1 MQVKVI
7 ADSISKEGKRITTF
21 ELIYPRF
28 IHAEMLR
35 HRVFSRTVES
45 SRAKPIK
52 KNLDEVRIN
61 PVLPKHLTINEPG
74 MVGTKEITDF
84 NKKEDIYDS
93 LTLLANM
100 TVTAIEYLEQ
110 KYHLHKQVL
119 NRYLEPF
126 LNTKEVVTSTEWDN
140 FFTLRLASDAEPH
153 IQELAALMKEGLEQ
167 SIPKLVKENGAHL
180 PYVTEEEKAK
190 YPINTLMKISSA
202 RCARCSYKAFDGT
215 IDIDKDISLFN
226 KLRDGKHFSPMEHIA
241 TPDQVNSD
249 GTWLHWNQHG
259 NHIGWNQF
267 RKEIEG
273 SII

>member
-61 PVLPKHLTINEPG
+61 PVLPRHLTINEPG
-74 MVGTKEITDF
+74 MVGTKEITDYEA
-84 NKKEDIYDS
+84 KDKIYDS
-93 LTLLANM
+93 LAMLANM

-110 KYHLHKQVL
+110 EYHLHKQVL

-167 SIPKLVKENGAHL
+167 SIPKFVKENGVHL
-180 PYVTEEEKAK
+180 PYVTEEEKSK

-202 RCARCSYKAFDGT
+202 RCARCSYKLYDGT
-215 IDIDKDISLFN
+215 ADVEKDLILYE
-226 KLRDGKHFSPMEHIA
+226 KLRKGKHLSPMEHVAIA
-241 TPDQVNSD
+241 DYKDYEGNWANPEY
-249 GTWLHWNQHG
+249 HG
-259 NHIGWNQF
+259 NFVGWCQH
-267 RKEIEG
+267 RKYVEVFK
-273 SII
+273 

>member
-61 PVLPKHLTINEPG
+61 PVLPRHLTLNEPG

-93 LTLLANM
+93 LAMLAHM
-100 TVTAIEYLEQ
+100 TVTAIEFLEQ
-110 KYHLHKQVL
+110 EYHLHKQVL

-153 IQELAALMKEGLEQ
+153 IQELAALMKKGLEQ
-167 SIPKLVKENGAHL
+167 SIPKLVKTNGVHL
-180 PYVTEEEKAK
+180 PYVTKEEKSK
-190 YPINTLMKISSA
+190 YPINTLIKISSA
-202 RCARCSYKAFDGT
+202 RCARCSYKLYDGT
-215 IDIDKDISLFN
+215 TDIEKDLALYE
-226 KLRDGKHFSPMEHIA
+226 KLRKGKHLSPMEHVAIA
-241 TPDQVNSD
+241 DYKDYD
-249 GTWLHWNQHG
+249 GNWANPEYHG
-259 NHIGWNQF
+259 NFVGWCQH
-267 RKEIEG
+267 RKYVEVFK
-273 SII
+273 

>member
-61 PVLPKHLTINEPG
+61 PVLPRHLTLNEPG
-74 MVGTKEITDF
+74 MVGTKEITDYEA
-84 NKKEDIYDS
+84 KDKIYDS
-93 LTLLANM
+93 LAMLANM

-110 KYHLHKQVL
+110 EYHLHKQVL

-140 FFTLRLASDAEPH
+140 FFTLRLAPDAEPH
-153 IQELAALMKEGLEQ
+153 IQELAALMKKGLEQ
-167 SIPKLVKENGAHL
+167 SIPKLVKENGVHL
-180 PYVTEEEKAK
+180 PYVTEEEKSK

-202 RCARCSYKAFDGT
+202 RCARCSYKLYDGT
-215 IDIDKDISLFN
+215 TDVEKDLILYE
-226 KLRDGKHFSPMEHIA
+226 KLRKGKHLSPMEHVAIA
-241 TPDQVNSD
+241 DYKDYEGNWANPEY
-249 GTWLHWNQHG
+249 HG
-259 NHIGWNQF
+259 NFVGWCQH
-267 RKEIEG
+267 RKYVEVFK
-273 SII
+273 

>member
-61 PVLPKHLTINEPG
+61 PVLPRHLTLNEPG

-93 LTLLANM
+93 LAMLAHM
-100 TVTAIEYLEQ
+100 TVTAIEFLEQ
-110 KYHLHKQVL
+110 EYHLHKQVL

-153 IQELAALMKEGLEQ
+153 IQDLAALMKKGLEQ
-167 SIPKLVKENGAHL
+167 SIPKLVKENGVHL
-180 PYVTEEEKAK
+180 PYVTEEEKSK

-202 RCARCSYKAFDGT
+202 RCARCSYKLYDGT
-215 IDIDKDISLFN
+215 TDIEKDLVLYE
-226 KLRDGKHFSPMEHIA
+226 KLRKGKHLSPMEHVAIA
-241 TPDQVNSD
+241 DYKDYD
-249 GTWLHWNQHG
+249 GNWANPEYHG
-259 NHIGWNQF
+259 NFVGWCQH
-267 RKEIEG
+267 RKYVEVFK
-273 SII
+273 

>member
-61 PVLPKHLTINEPG
+61 PVLPRHLTLNEPG

-93 LTLLANM
+93 LAMLAHM
-100 TVTAIEYLEQ
+100 TVTVIEFLEQ
-110 KYHLHKQVL
+110 EYHLHKQVL

-140 FFTLRLASDAEPH
+140 FFTLRLAPDAEPH
-153 IQELAALMKEGLEQ
+153 IQELAALMKKGLEQ
-167 SIPKLVKENGAHL
+167 SIPKLVKTNGVHL
-180 PYVTEEEKAK
+180 PYVTEEEKSK

-202 RCARCSYKAFDGT
+202 RCARCSYKLYDGT
-215 IDIDKDISLFN
+215 TDVEKDLALYE
-226 KLRDGKHFSPMEHIA
+226 KLRKGKHLSPMEHVAIA
-241 TPDQVNSD
+241 DYKDYD
-249 GTWLHWNQHG
+249 GNWANPEYHG
-259 NHIGWNQF
+259 NFVGWCQH
-267 RKEIEG
+267 RKYVEVFK
-273 SII
+273 

>member
-61 PVLPKHLTINEPG
+61 PVLPRHLTLNEPG

-93 LTLLANM
+93 LAMLANM
-100 TVTAIEYLEQ
+100 TVTAIEFLEQ
-110 KYHLHKQVL
+110 EYHLHKQVL

-153 IQELAALMKEGLEQ
+153 IQELAALMKKGLEQ
-167 SIPKLVKENGAHL
+167 SIPKLVKTNGVHL
-180 PYVTEEEKAK
+180 PYVTEEEKSK

-202 RCARCSYKAFDGT
+202 RCARCSYKLYDGT
-215 IDIDKDISLFN
+215 TDVEKDLALYE
-226 KLRDGKHFSPMEHIA
+226 KLRKGKHLSPMEHVAIA
-241 TPDQVNSD
+241 DYKDYD
-249 GTWLHWNQHG
+249 GNWANPEYHG
-259 NHIGWNQF
+259 NFVGWCQH
-267 RKEIEG
+267 RKYVEVFK
-273 SII
+273 

>member
-61 PVLPKHLTINEPG
+61 PVFPRHLTINEPG
-74 MVGTKEITDF
+74 MVGTKKITDYEA
-84 NKKEDIYDS
+84 KDKIYDS
-93 LTLLANM
+93 LALLANM
-100 TVTAIEYLEQ
+100 TVSTIEYLEQ
-110 KYHLHKQVL
+110 EYHLHKQVL

-140 FFTLRLASDAEPH
+140 FFTLRLAPDAEPH
-153 IQELAALMKEGLEQ
+153 IQELAALMKEGLKQ
-167 SIPKLVKENGAHL
+167 SIPKLVKENGVHL
-180 PYVTEEEKAK
+180 PYVTEEEKTK

-202 RCARCSYKAFDGT
+202 RCARCSYKLYDGT
-215 IDIDKDISLFN
+215 TDVEKDLILYE
-226 KLRDGKHFSPMEHIA
+226 KLRKGKHLSPMEHVAIA
-241 TPDQVNSD
+241 DYKDYEGNWANPEY
-249 GTWLHWNQHG
+249 HG
-259 NHIGWNQF
+259 NFIGWCQH
-267 RKEIEG
+267 RKYVEVFK
-273 SII
+273 

>member
-61 PVLPKHLTINEPG
+61 PVLPRHLTLNEPG

-84 NKKEDIYDS
+84 NKKENIYDS
-93 LTLLANM
+93 LAKLANM
-100 TVTAIEYLEQ
+100 TVTAIEFLE
-110 KYHLHKQVL
+110 KNYHLHKQVL

-167 SIPKLVKENGAHL
+167 SIPKLVKENGVHL

-202 RCARCSYKAFDGT
+202 RCARCSYKLYDGT
-215 IDIDKDISLFN
+215 TDVEKDLILYE
-226 KLRDGKHFSPMEHIA
+226 KLRKGKHLSPMEHVAIA
-241 TPDQVNSD
+241 DYKDYEGNWANPEY
-249 GTWLHWNQHG
+249 HG
-259 NHIGWNQF
+259 NFIGWCQH
-267 RKEIEG
+267 RKYVEVFK
-273 SII
+273 

>member
-7 ADSISKEGKRITTF
+7 EDSISKEGKRITTF

-61 PVLPKHLTINEPG
+61 PVLPRHLTINEPG
-74 MVGTKEITDF
+74 MVGTKEITDYEAKD
-84 NKKEDIYDS
+84 NIYDS
-93 LTLLANM
+93 LAMLANM

-110 KYHLHKQVL
+110 EYHLHKQVL

-140 FFTLRLASDAEPH
+140 FFTLRLAPDAEPH
-153 IQELAALMKEGLEQ
+153 IQELAALMKKGLEQ
-167 SIPKLVKENGAHL
+167 SIPKLVKENGVHL
-180 PYVTEEEKAK
+180 PYVTEEEKSK

-202 RCARCSYKAFDGT
+202 RCARCSYKLYDGT
-215 IDIDKDISLFN
+215 TDVEKDLILYE
-226 KLRDGKHFSPMEHIA
+226 KLRKGKHLSPMEHVAIA
-241 TPDQVNSD
+241 DYKDYEKNWANPEY
-249 GTWLHWNQHG
+249 HG
-259 NHIGWNQF
+259 NFVGWCQH
-267 RKEIEG
+267 RKYVEVFK
-273 SII
+273 

>member
-61 PVLPKHLTINEPG
+61 PVLPRHLTLNEPG

-93 LTLLANM
+93 LAMLAHM
-100 TVTAIEYLEQ
+100 TVTAIEFLEQ
-110 KYHLHKQVL
+110 EYHLHKQVL

-153 IQELAALMKEGLEQ
+153 IQELAALMKKGLEQ
-167 SIPKLVKENGAHL
+167 SIPKLVKENGVHL
-180 PYVTEEEKAK
+180 PYVTEEEKSK

-202 RCARCSYKAFDGT
+202 RCARCSYKLYDGT
-215 IDIDKDISLFN
+215 TDVEKDLTLYE
-226 KLRDGKHFSPMEHIA
+226 KLRKGKHLSPMEHVAIA
-241 TPDQVNSD
+241 DYKDYD
-249 GTWLHWNQHG
+249 GNWANPEYHG
-259 NHIGWNQF
+259 NFVGWCQH
-267 RKEIEG
+267 RKYVEVFK
-273 SII
+273 

>member
-61 PVLPKHLTINEPG
+61 PVLPRHLTINEPG
-74 MVGTKEITDF
+74 MVGTKEITDY
-84 NKKEDIYDS
+84 KTKEKIYDS
-93 LTLLANM
+93 LAMLAD
-100 TVTAIEYLEQ
+100 VTANIVEILEED
-110 KYHLHKQVL
+110 YHLHKQVL

-140 FFTLRLASDAEPH
+140 FFNLRLASDAEPH
-153 IQELAALMKEGLEQ
+153 IQELAALMKEGLKQ
-167 SIPKLVKENGAHL
+167 SIPKLVKENGVHL

-202 RCARCSYKAFDGT
+202 RCARCSYKLYDGT
-215 IDIDKDISLFN
+215 TDVEKDLILYE
-226 KLRDGKHFSPMEHIA
+226 KLRKGKHLSPMEHVAIA
-241 TPDQVNSD
+241 DYKDYEGNWANPEY
-249 GTWLHWNQHG
+249 HG
-259 NHIGWNQF
+259 NFVGWCQH
-267 RKEIEG
+267 RKYVEVFK
-273 SII
+273 

>member
-61 PVLPKHLTINEPG
+61 PVLPKYLTLNEPG
-74 MVGTKEITDF
+74 MIGTKEITDL
-84 NKKEDIYDS
+84 NKREDIYDS
-93 LTLLANM
+93 LAMLAHM
-100 TVTAIEYLEQ
+100 TVTAIEFLEQ
-110 KYHLHKQVL
+110 EYHLHKQVL

-140 FFTLRLASDAEPH
+140 FFTLRLAPDAEPH
-153 IQELAALMKEGLEQ
+153 IQKLAALMKKGLEQ
-167 SIPKLVKENGAHL
+167 SIPKLVKKNGVHL
-180 PYVTEEEKAK
+180 PYVTEEEKSK

-202 RCARCSYKAFDGT
+202 RCARCSYKLYDGT
-215 IDIDKDISLFN
+215 TDVEKDLVLYE
-226 KLRDGKHFSPMEHIA
+226 KLRKGKHLSPMEHVAIA
-241 TPDQVNSD
+241 DYKDYD
-249 GTWLHWNQHG
+249 GNWANPEYHG
-259 NHIGWNQF
+259 NFVGWCQH
-267 RKEIEG
+267 RKYVEVFK
-273 SII
+273 

>member
-7 ADSISKEGKRITTF
+7 ADSVSKEGKRITTF

-61 PVLPKHLTINEPG
+61 P
-74 MVGTKEITDF
+74 
-84 NKKEDIYDS
+84 
-93 LTLLANM
+93 LAMLAHM
-100 TVTAIEYLEQ
+100 TVTAIEFLEQ
-110 KYHLHKQVL
+110 EYHLHKQVL

-153 IQELAALMKEGLEQ
+153 IQKLAALMK
-167 SIPKLVKENGAHL
+167 K
-180 PYVTEEEKAK
+180 
-190 YPINTLMKISSA
+190 
-202 RCARCSYKAFDGT
+202 
-215 IDIDKDISLFN
+215 
-226 KLRDGKHFSPMEHIA
+226 
-241 TPDQVNSD
+241 
-249 GTWLHWNQHG
+249 
-259 NHIGWNQF
+259 
-267 RKEIEG
+267 
-273 SII
+273 

>member
-61 PVLPKHLTINEPG
+61 PVLPRYLTLNEPG
-74 MVGTKEITDF
+74 MIGTKEITDL
-84 NKKEDIYDS
+84 NKREDIYDS
-93 LTLLANM
+93 LAMLAHM
-100 TVTAIEYLEQ
+100 TVTAIEFLEQ
-110 KYHLHKQVL
+110 EYHLHKQVL

-140 FFTLRLASDAEPH
+140 FFTLRLAPDAEPH
-153 IQELAALMKEGLEQ
+153 IQKLAALMKKGLEQ
-167 SIPKLVKENGAHL
+167 SIPKLVKKNGVHL
-180 PYVTEEEKAK
+180 PYVTEEEKSK

-202 RCARCSYKAFDGT
+202 RCARCSYKLYDGT
-215 IDIDKDISLFN
+215 TDVEKDLVLYE
-226 KLRDGKHFSPMEHIA
+226 KLRKGKHLSPMEHVAIA
-241 TPDQVNSD
+241 DYKEYD
-249 GTWLHWNQHG
+249 GNWANPEYHG
-259 NHIGWNQF
+259 NFVGWCQH
-267 RKEIEG
+267 RKYVEVFK
-273 SII
+273 

>member
-61 PVLPKHLTINEPG
+61 PVLPRHLTLNEPG

-93 LTLLANM
+93 LAMLAHM
-100 TVTAIEYLEQ
+100 TVTAIEFLEQ
-110 KYHLHKQVL
+110 EYHLHKQVL

-140 FFTLRLASDAEPH
+140 FFTLRLAPDAEPH
-153 IQELAALMKEGLEQ
+153 IQELAALMKKGLEQ
-167 SIPKLVKENGAHL
+167 SIPKLVKENGVHL
-180 PYVTEEEKAK
+180 PYVTEEEKSK

-202 RCARCSYKAFDGT
+202 RCARCSYKLYDGT
-215 IDIDKDISLFN
+215 TNIEKDLALYE
-226 KLRDGKHFSPMEHIA
+226 KLRKGKHLSPMEHVAIA
-241 TPDQVNSD
+241 DYKDYD
-249 GTWLHWNQHG
+249 GNWANPEYHG
-259 NHIGWNQF
+259 NFVGWCQY
-267 RKEIEG
+267 RKYVEVFK
-273 SII
+273 

>member
-61 PVLPKHLTINEPG
+61 PVLPRHLTLNEPG

-93 LTLLANM
+93 LAMLAHM
-100 TVTAIEYLEQ
+100 TVTAIEFLEQ
-110 KYHLHKQVL
+110 EYNLHKQVL

-140 FFTLRLASDAEPH
+140 FFTLRLAPDAEPH
-153 IQELAALMKEGLEQ
+153 IQELAALMKKGLEQ
-167 SIPKLVKENGAHL
+167 SIPKLVKTNGVHL
-180 PYVTEEEKAK
+180 PYVTEEEKSK

-202 RCARCSYKAFDGT
+202 RCARCSYKLYDGT
-215 IDIDKDISLFN
+215 TDVEKDLALYE
-226 KLRDGKHFSPMEHIA
+226 KLRKGKHLSPMEHVAIA
-241 TPDQVNSD
+241 DYKDYD
-249 GTWLHWNQHG
+249 GNWANPEYHG
-259 NHIGWNQF
+259 NFVGWCQH
-267 RKEIEG
+267 RKYVEVFK
-273 SII
+273 

>member
-61 PVLPKHLTINEPG
+61 PVLPRHLTINEPG
-74 MVGTKEITDF
+74 MVGTKEITDYEA
-84 NKKEDIYDS
+84 KDKIYDS
-93 LTLLANM
+93 LAMLANM
-100 TVTAIEYLEQ
+100 TVTTIEYLEQ
-110 KYHLHKQVL
+110 EYHLHKQVL

-153 IQELAALMKEGLEQ
+153 IQDLATLIKKGLEQ
-167 SIPKLVKENGAHL
+167 SVPKLVKTNGVHL
-180 PYVTEEEKAK
+180 PYVTEEEKSK

-202 RCARCSYKAFDGT
+202 RCARCSYKLYDGT
-215 IDIDKDISLFN
+215 TDIEKDLALYE
-226 KLRDGKHFSPMEHIA
+226 KLRKGKHLSPMEHVAIA
-241 TPDQVNSD
+241 DYKDYDGNWANPDY
-249 GTWLHWNQHG
+249 HG
-259 NHIGWNQF
+259 NFVGWCQH
-267 RKEIEG
+267 RKYVEVFK
-273 SII
+273 

>member
-61 PVLPKHLTINEPG
+61 PVLPRHLTLNEPG
-74 MVGTKEITDF
+74 MVGTKEITDYEAKD
-84 NKKEDIYDS
+84 NIYDS
-93 LTLLANM
+93 LAMLANM

-110 KYHLHKQVL
+110 EYHLHKQVL

-140 FFTLRLASDAEPH
+140 FFTLRLAPDAEPH

-167 SIPKLVKENGAHL
+167 SIPKLVKTNGVHL
-180 PYVTEEEKAK
+180 PYVTEEEKSK

-202 RCARCSYKAFDGT
+202 RCARCSYKLYDGT
-215 IDIDKDISLFN
+215 TDVEKDLILYE
-226 KLRDGKHFSPMEHIA
+226 KLRKGKHLSPMEHVAIA
-241 TPDQVNSD
+241 DYKDYEGNWANPEY
-249 GTWLHWNQHG
+249 HG
-259 NHIGWNQF
+259 NFVGWCQH
-267 RKEIEG
+267 RKYVEVFK
-273 SII
+273 

>member
-61 PVLPKHLTINEPG
+61 PVLPRHLTLNEPG

-93 LTLLANM
+93 LAMLANM
-100 TVTAIEYLEQ
+100 TVTAIEFLEQ
-110 KYHLHKQVL
+110 EYHLHKQVL

-153 IQELAALMKEGLEQ
+153 IQKLAALMKKGLEQ
-167 SIPKLVKENGAHL
+167 SIPKLVKENGVHL
-180 PYVTEEEKAK
+180 PYVTEEEKSK

-202 RCARCSYKAFDGT
+202 RCARCSYKLYDGT
-215 IDIDKDISLFN
+215 TNIEKDLALYE
-226 KLRDGKHFSPMEHIA
+226 KLRKGKHLSPMEHVAIA
-241 TPDQVNSD
+241 DYKDYD
-249 GTWLHWNQHG
+249 GNWANPEYHG
-259 NHIGWNQF
+259 NFVGWCQH
-267 RKEIEG
+267 RKYVEVFK
-273 SII
+273 

>member
-7 ADSISKEGKRITTF
+7 EDSISKEGKRITTF

-61 PVLPKHLTINEPG
+61 PVLPRHLTINEPG
-74 MVGTKEITDF
+74 MVGTKEITDYEAKD
-84 NKKEDIYDS
+84 NIYDS
-93 LTLLANM
+93 LAMLANM

-110 KYHLHKQVL
+110 EYHLHKQVL

-140 FFTLRLASDAEPH
+140 FFTLRLAPDAEPH
-153 IQELAALMKEGLEQ
+153 IQELAALMKKGLEQ
-167 SIPKLVKENGAHL
+167 SIPKLVKTNGVHL
-180 PYVTEEEKAK
+180 PYVTEEEKSK

-202 RCARCSYKAFDGT
+202 RCARCSYKLYDGT
-215 IDIDKDISLFN
+215 TDVEKDLILYE
-226 KLRDGKHFSPMEHIA
+226 KLRKGKHLSPMEHVAIA
-241 TPDQVNSD
+241 DYKDYEKNWANPEY
-249 GTWLHWNQHG
+249 HG
-259 NHIGWNQF
+259 NFVGWCQH
-267 RKEIEG
+267 RKYVEVFK
-273 SII
+273 

>member
-1 MQVKVI
+1 MQIKVI

-61 PVLPKHLTINEPG
+61 PVLPRHLTLNEPG

-93 LTLLANM
+93 LAMLANM
-100 TVTAIEYLEQ
+100 TVTAIEFLEQ
-110 KYHLHKQVL
+110 EYHLHKQVL

-153 IQELAALMKEGLEQ
+153 IQDLAALMKKGLEQ
-167 SIPKLVKENGAHL
+167 SIPKLVKENGVHL
-180 PYVTEEEKAK
+180 PYVTEEEKSK

-202 RCARCSYKAFDGT
+202 RCARCSYKLYDGT
-215 IDIDKDISLFN
+215 TNIEKDLALYE
-226 KLRDGKHFSPMEHIA
+226 KLRKGKHLSPMEHVAIA
-241 TPDQVNSD
+241 DYKDYD
-249 GTWLHWNQHG
+249 GNWANPEYHG
-259 NHIGWNQF
+259 NFVGWCQH
-267 RKEIEG
+267 RKYVEVFK
-273 SII
+273 

>member
-61 PVLPKHLTINEPG
+61 PVLPRHLTLNEPG
-74 MVGTKEITDF
+74 MVGTKEITDL
-84 NKKEDIYDS
+84 NKREDIYDS
-93 LTLLANM
+93 LAMLAHM
-100 TVTAIEYLEQ
+100 TVTAIEFLEQ
-110 KYHLHKQVL
+110 EYHLHKQVL

-153 IQELAALMKEGLEQ
+153 IQDLAALMKKGLEQ
-167 SIPKLVKENGAHL
+167 SIPKLVKENGVHL
-180 PYVTEEEKAK
+180 PYVTEEEKSK

-202 RCARCSYKAFDGT
+202 RCARCSYKLYDGT
-215 IDIDKDISLFN
+215 TNIEKDLALYE
-226 KLRDGKHFSPMEHIA
+226 KLRKGKHLSPMEHVAIA
-241 TPDQVNSD
+241 DYKDYD
-249 GTWLHWNQHG
+249 GNWANPEYHG
-259 NHIGWNQF
+259 NFVGWCQH
-267 RKEIEG
+267 RKYVEVFK
-273 SII
+273 

>member
-61 PVLPKHLTINEPG
+61 PVLPRHLTLNEPG

-93 LTLLANM
+93 LAMLANM
-100 TVTAIEYLEQ
+100 TVTAIEFLE
-110 KYHLHKQVL
+110 KEYHLHKQVL

-140 FFTLRLASDAEPH
+140 FFTLRLAPDAEPH
-153 IQELAALMKEGLEQ
+153 IQELAALIKEGLKQ
-167 SIPKLVKENGAHL
+167 SIPKLVKENGVHL

-190 YPINTLMKISSA
+190 YPINTLMKISSS
-202 RCARCSYKAFDGT
+202 RCARCSYKLYDGT
-215 IDIDKDISLFN
+215 TDIEKDLILYE
-226 KLRDGKHFSPMEHIA
+226 KLRKGKHLSPMEHVAIA
-241 TPDQVNSD
+241 DYKDYEGNWANPEY
-249 GTWLHWNQHG
+249 HG
-259 NHIGWNQF
+259 NFVGWCQH
-267 RKEIEG
+267 RKYVEVFK
-273 SII
+273 

>member
-61 PVLPKHLTINEPG
+61 PVLPRHLTINEPG
-74 MVGTKEITDF
+74 MVGTKEITDYEA
-84 NKKEDIYDS
+84 KDKIYDS
-93 LTLLANM
+93 LAMLANM
-100 TVTAIEYLEQ
+100 TVTTIEYLEQ
-110 KYHLHKQVL
+110 EYHLHKQVL

-140 FFTLRLASDAEPH
+140 FFTLRLAPDAEPH
-153 IQELAALMKEGLEQ
+153 IQELAALMKEGLKQ
-167 SIPKLVKENGAHL
+167 SIPKLVKENGVHL
-180 PYVTEEEKAK
+180 PYVTKEEKSK

-202 RCARCSYKAFDGT
+202 RCARCSYKLYDGT
-215 IDIDKDISLFN
+215 TDVEKDLVLYE
-226 KLRDGKHFSPMEHIA
+226 KLRKGKHLSPMEHVAIA
-241 TPDQVNSD
+241 DYKDYDGNWANPDY
-249 GTWLHWNQHG
+249 HG
-259 NHIGWNQF
+259 NFVGWCQH
-267 RKEIEG
+267 RKYVEVFK
-273 SII
+273 

>member
-52 KNLDEVRIN
+52 KNLDEVKIN
-61 PVLPKHLTINEPG
+61 PVLPRHLTINEPG

-93 LTLLANM
+93 LAMLANM
-100 TVTAIEYLEQ
+100 TVTAIEFLE
-110 KYHLHKQVL
+110 KEYHLHKQVL

-140 FFTLRLASDAEPH
+140 FFTLRLAPDAEPH
-153 IQELAALMKEGLEQ
+153 IQELAALMKKGLEQ
-167 SIPKLVKENGAHL
+167 SIPKLVKENGVHL

-202 RCARCSYKAFDGT
+202 RCARCSYKLYDGT
-215 IDIDKDISLFN
+215 TDVEKDLILYE
-226 KLRDGKHFSPMEHIA
+226 KLRKGKHLSPMEHVAIA
-241 TPDQVNSD
+241 DYKDYEGNWANPEY
-249 GTWLHWNQHG
+249 HG
-259 NHIGWNQF
+259 NFVGWCQH
-267 RKEIEG
+267 RKYVEVFK
-273 SII
+273 

>member
-61 PVLPKHLTINEPG
+61 PVLPRYLTLNEPG
-74 MVGTKEITDF
+74 MIGTKEITDL
-84 NKKEDIYDS
+84 NKREDIYDS
-93 LTLLANM
+93 LAMLAHM
-100 TVTAIEYLEQ
+100 TVTAIEFLEQ
-110 KYHLHKQVL
+110 EYYLHKQVL

-140 FFTLRLASDAEPH
+140 FFTLRLAPDAEPH
-153 IQELAALMKEGLEQ
+153 IQKLAALMKKGLEQ
-167 SIPKLVKENGAHL
+167 SIPKLVKKNGVHL
-180 PYVTEEEKAK
+180 PYVTEEEKSK

-202 RCARCSYKAFDGT
+202 RCARCSYKLYDGT
-215 IDIDKDISLFN
+215 TDVEKDLVLYE
-226 KLRDGKHFSPMEHIA
+226 KLRKGKHLSPMEHVAIA
-241 TPDQVNSD
+241 DYKDYD
-249 GTWLHWNQHG
+249 GNWANPEYHG
-259 NHIGWNQF
+259 NFVGWCQH
-267 RKEIEG
+267 RKYVEVFK
-273 SII
+273 

>member
-61 PVLPKHLTINEPG
+61 PVLPRHLTLNEPG
-74 MVGTKEITDF
+74 MAGTKEITDF
-84 NKKEDIYDS
+84 NKKEDIYNS
-93 LTLLANM
+93 LAMLANM
-100 TVTAIEYLEQ
+100 TVTAIEFLE
-110 KYHLHKQVL
+110 KNYHLHKQVL

-140 FFTLRLASDAEPH
+140 FFTLRLAPDAEPH

-167 SIPKLVKENGAHL
+167 SIPKLVKENGVHL

-202 RCARCSYKAFDGT
+202 RCARCSYKLYDGT
-215 IDIDKDISLFN
+215 TDVEKDLILYE
-226 KLRDGKHFSPMEHIA
+226 KLRKGKHLSPMEHVAIA
-241 TPDQVNSD
+241 DYKDYEGNWANPEY
-249 GTWLHWNQHG
+249 HG
-259 NHIGWNQF
+259 NFIGWCQH
-267 RKEIEG
+267 RKYVEVFK
-273 SII
+273 

>member
-61 PVLPKHLTINEPG
+61 PVLPRHLTLNEPG

-93 LTLLANM
+93 LAMLANM

-110 KYHLHKQVL
+110 EYHLHKQVL

-140 FFTLRLASDAEPH
+140 FFTLRLAPDAEPH

-167 SIPKLVKENGAHL
+167 SIPKLVKTNGVHL
-180 PYVTEEEKAK
+180 PYVTEEEKSK

-202 RCARCSYKAFDGT
+202 RCARCSYKLYDGT
-215 IDIDKDISLFN
+215 TDVEKDLALYE
-226 KLRDGKHFSPMEHIA
+226 KLRKGKHLSPMEHVAIA
-241 TPDQVNSD
+241 DYKDYD
-249 GTWLHWNQHG
+249 GNWANPEYHG
-259 NHIGWNQF
+259 NFVGWCQH
-267 RKEIEG
+267 RKYVEVFK
-273 SII
+273 

>member
-61 PVLPKHLTINEPG
+61 PVLPRHLTLNEPG

-93 LTLLANM
+93 LAMLAHM
-100 TVTAIEYLEQ
+100 TVTAIEFLEQ
-110 KYHLHKQVL
+110 EYHLHKQVL

-140 FFTLRLASDAEPH
+140 FFTLRLAPDAEPH
-153 IQELAALMKEGLEQ
+153 IQELAALMKKGLEQ
-167 SIPKLVKENGAHL
+167 SIPKLVKTNGVHL
-180 PYVTEEEKAK
+180 PYVIEEEKSK

-202 RCARCSYKAFDGT
+202 RCARCSYKLYDGT
-215 IDIDKDISLFN
+215 TNVEKDLALYE
-226 KLRDGKHFSPMEHIA
+226 KLRKGKHLSPMEHVAIA
-241 TPDQVNSD
+241 DYKDYEGNWANPEY
-249 GTWLHWNQHG
+249 HG
-259 NHIGWNQF
+259 NFVGWCQH
-267 RKEIEG
+267 RKYVEVFK
-273 SII
+273 

>member
-7 ADSISKEGKRITTF
+7 ADSISKENKRITTF

-61 PVLPKHLTINEPG
+61 PVLPRHLTLNEPG

-93 LTLLANM
+93 LAMLAHM
-100 TVTAIEYLEQ
+100 TVTAIEFLEQ
-110 KYHLHKQVL
+110 EYHLHKQVL

-140 FFTLRLASDAEPH
+140 FFTLRLAPDAEPH
-153 IQELAALMKEGLEQ
+153 IQELAALMKKGLEQ
-167 SIPKLVKENGAHL
+167 SIPKLIKENGVHL
-180 PYVTEEEKAK
+180 PYVTKEEKSK
-190 YPINTLMKISSA
+190 YPINTLIKISSA
-202 RCARCSYKAFDGT
+202 RCARCSYKLYDGT
-215 IDIDKDISLFN
+215 TDVEKDLILYE
-226 KLRDGKHFSPMEHIA
+226 KLRKGKHLSPMEHVAIA
-241 TPDQVNSD
+241 DYKDND
-249 GTWLHWNQHG
+249 GNWANPEYHG
-259 NHIGWNQF
+259 NFVGWCQH
-267 RKEIEG
+267 RKYVEVFK
-273 SII
+273 

>member
-61 PVLPKHLTINEPG
+61 PVLPRHLTLNEPG

-93 LTLLANM
+93 LAMLAHM
-100 TVTAIEYLEQ
+100 TVTAIEFLEQ
-110 KYHLHKQVL
+110 EYHLHKQVL

-153 IQELAALMKEGLEQ
+153 IQDLAALMKKGLEQ
-167 SIPKLVKENGAHL
+167 SIPKLVKENGVHL
-180 PYVTEEEKAK
+180 PYVTEEEKSK

-202 RCARCSYKAFDGT
+202 RCARCSYKLYDGT
-215 IDIDKDISLFN
+215 TDIEKDLVLYE
-226 KLRDGKHFSPMEHIA
+226 KLRKGKHLSPMEHVAIA
-241 TPDQVNSD
+241 DYKDYD
-249 GTWLHWNQHG
+249 GNWTNPEYHG
-259 NHIGWNQF
+259 NFVGWCQH
-267 RKEIEG
+267 RKYVEVFK
-273 SII
+273 